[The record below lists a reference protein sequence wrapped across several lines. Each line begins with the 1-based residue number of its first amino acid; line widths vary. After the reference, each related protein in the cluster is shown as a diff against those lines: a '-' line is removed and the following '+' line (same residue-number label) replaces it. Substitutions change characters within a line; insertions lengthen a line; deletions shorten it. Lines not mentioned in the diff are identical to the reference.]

1 GIIQAKVGDG
11 NALVGAAAGALNE
24 ALLPEME
31 KFLDAQ
37 NITDPEARKGYLQLG
52 SALLGAGL
60 GAVADGTNG
69 AALGG
74 TVAYNATTYNYL
86 SHPENKER
94 AEARKNCASGNESAC
109 QRADELDALDRQ
121 RDMEFHA
128 ACDGALRATDGCK
141 DATRLMLDYVA
152 TYFPKQDEK
161 IYLPDDFLKTAHQD
175 ELQSYRDLL
184 QAANKEALQNG
195 TDSQR
200 PDLYNSDLYGVV
212 DPNSHDLYVMVKIGD
227 QWNVVSKTD
236 KVFTSEA
243 GVNGILNDSDYAPG
257 LLGYHINEARAEGFK
272 NIGIY
277 TLFYNP
283 TEGIIG
289 DGLETFQDKMSFVFG
304 PSDVAKK
311 LSGAL
316 DTIQQ
321 GDQSV
326 KWVVHSQGGAIF
338 ASAVDYHGG
347 TLSNNSV
354 AFHAGANNQLVTD
367 SILKN
372 AGMNFNDNGIY
383 KTVYLDSPRD
393 AVPNIIG
400 LNTLNPITWIR
411 SILFIP
417 TLFMGPESS
426 PHTLPPKSTP

>member
-1 GIIQAKVGDG
+1 AGAAVGTLTAPAVADALAQAGIDG
-11 NALVGAAAGALNE
+11 PLATAITALASTAAGAAVGGTAGGSTALNE
-24 ALLPEME
+24 VG
-31 KFLDAQ
+31 
-37 NITDPEARKGYLQLG
+37 N
-52 SALLGAGL
+52 
-60 GAVADGTNG
+60 
-69 AALGG
+69 
-74 TVAYNATTYNYL
+74 NYL

-109 QRADELDALDRQ
+109 QCADELDALDRQ
-121 RDMEFHA
+121 RDTEFHA
-128 ACDGALRATDGCK
+128 ACDGALRATEGCK
-141 DATRLMLDYVA
+141 DATRLMLNSVA

-184 QAANKEALQNG
+184 QAANKDALQNG

-311 LSGAL
+311 LSGVL